1 MRILHPTDFSGT
13 ADKARA
19 VAVDLASRLDAKLH
33 IVHVQQKFERA
44 ASRAYLQP
52 SIDQMNPE
60 LLRQM
65 QEQRDAEVAGLR
77 NRLEAFAR
85 EAGETASPELRWGE
99 PLPEL
104 LAAAEAADLVV
115 MGAHGDNPFDT
126 YFLGGLAGR
135 LVRRSSKPVLTV
147 RNETPTAKV
156 RRILVATDFGPASR
170 AAWDLATRLSEMS
183 GNDIELMI
191 GHVVED
197 DRLRDEPGYTD
208 AVTKAMSDIAGDRA
222 ERHLL
227 RQGNPVE
234 VLPKMAAEVGADAI
248 AIGVKRHPG
257 ALGLVL
263 GSRADALLRSSPI
276 PILSVPGA

>member
-19 VAVDLASRLDAKLH
+19 VAVELKDRLGGSLH
-33 IVHVQQKFERA
+33 FIHVQ
-44 ASRAYLQP
+44 SRYESQPSRSYLQP
-52 SIDQMNPE
+52 SLDQMNPE

-65 QEQRDAEVAGLR
+65 QEYRETEVAGLR

-85 EAGETASPELRWGE
+85 EAGDATSELVWGE
-99 PLPEL
+99 PLPQL
-104 LAAAEAADLVV
+104 LEASAKADLVV

-135 LVRRSSKPVLTV
+135 FVRRSSVPVLTV
-147 RNETPTAKV
+147 RKETPTTRV
-156 RRILVATDFGPASR
+156 RRILLATDFGPSSR
-170 AAWDLATRLSEMS
+170 VAWEFCQKLAAESDHEIR
-183 GNDIELMI
+183 LMI

-197 DRLRDEPGYTD
+197 DRLAAEAGYTD
-208 AVTKAMSDIAGDRA
+208 ATTKAMSDIAGGDA

-234 VLPKMAAEVGADAI
+234 ILPKLAVEVGADVI
-248 AIGVKRHPG
+248 ALGVKRHAG
-257 ALGLVL
+257 ALGLVM
-263 GSRADALLRSSPI
+263 GSRTDALLRSSPV
-276 PILSVPGA
+276 PILSVPAS